1 MNKSYDKFP
10 HINIVTCTYSKY
22 NTIEDGYSFNKCLK
36 IGLYCA
42 SRAAFT

>member
-22 NTIEDGYSFNKCLK
+22 NTTEDGYSFNK
-36 IGLYCA
+36 GLYCA